1 MARVIH
7 LRNWNRS
14 DPNQVYIGRAG
25 KGLKGTF
32 GNPVVVGKLC
42 PVCRSVHSTA
52 GSTLQC
58 YEADLVARMV
68 RDPGFQ
74 TQVVGLRD
82 KTLVCFC
89 APGPC
94 HGDVLARMSDEV
106 CTAGPVHVEDVGVPA

>member
-7 LRNWNRS
+7 IRDWNRR
-14 DPNQVYIGRAG
+14 DRNQVYIGRPG
-25 KGLKGTF
+25 QGLPGPF

-42 PVCRSVHSTA
+42 PVCRNVHSTP
-52 GSTLQC
+52 GSTLAC

-68 RDPGFQ
+68 RDPVFQ
-74 TQVVGLRD
+74 QQVRSLRG

-94 HGDVLARMSDEV
+94 HGDVLARFSDELAP
-106 CTAGPVHVEDVGVPA
+106 CAPTAVMA